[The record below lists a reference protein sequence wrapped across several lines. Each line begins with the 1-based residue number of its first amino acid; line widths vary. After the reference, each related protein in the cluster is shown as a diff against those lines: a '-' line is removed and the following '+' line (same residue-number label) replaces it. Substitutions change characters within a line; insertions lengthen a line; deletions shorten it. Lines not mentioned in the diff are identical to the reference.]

1 MSRKARTVR
10 GRNAAQRSRARPQPS
25 AAKPKHD
32 ATGGRR
38 GRRDRVDP
46 RQTTRD
52 ALGSRNPK
60 RDASGS
66 YSPKRDATGA
76 HSPKRDA
83 SGSYNPK
90 RDSFNPRDP
99 KRDTSSAHDPKR
111 DSLGPRRPM
120 RDAAST
126 HHALR
131 GPARGPLRVER
142 GGALRS
148 LARDDRRGPE
158 RGDVRTFRPA
168 SGVAPVARMDPPA
181 VDPNLLA
188 ARLSLDEP
196 LRAGEWLWTM
206 REGAER
212 DLVEELLLRGTPE
225 TRPRKLGPA
234 LVASADAP
242 ADDDAR
248 LAVTFARQA
257 FQVAHIARADE
268 VDGLAAALAPA
279 IADCLQNCERY
290 ALQVFVPDSDVG
302 NPLAA
307 RAESLGAA
315 LALPSHA
322 ERVDDPELRR
332 HGGLLLQLCLLAPD
346 TAAIGGIAADRA
358 LSLWPGGR
366 ARMRLA
372 GDLPSRAARKLAEAF
387 AWLGMAPGSGESCV
401 DLGAAPGGWSWLL
414 LDRRARVLAI
424 DPARMDPK
432 LMKNPRLTHVQGSAF
447 DFTPDE
453 PVDWLFCDMVWRPI
467 EVAQMLGRWARR
479 RDTRMLVANFKLPM
493 KRKVDTVEQL
503 RGVLSASGYAG
514 IRTRQL
520 YHDRDEITLTAHVR

>member
-1 MSRKARTVR
+1 
-10 GRNAAQRSRARPQPS
+10 
-25 AAKPKHD
+25 
-32 ATGGRR
+32 
-38 GRRDRVDP
+38 
-46 RQTTRD
+46 
-52 ALGSRNPK
+52 
-60 RDASGS
+60 
-66 YSPKRDATGA
+66 
-76 HSPKRDA
+76 
-83 SGSYNPK
+83 
-90 RDSFNPRDP
+90 
-99 KRDTSSAHDPKR
+99 
-111 DSLGPRRPM
+111 
-120 RDAAST
+120 
-126 HHALR
+126 
-131 GPARGPLRVER
+131 
-142 GGALRS
+142 
-148 LARDDRRGPE
+148 
-158 RGDVRTFRPA
+158 
-168 SGVAPVARMDPPA
+168 MDPPA

-307 RAESLGAA
+307 RAESLAAA

-322 ERVDDPELRR
+322 ERVDDAELRR